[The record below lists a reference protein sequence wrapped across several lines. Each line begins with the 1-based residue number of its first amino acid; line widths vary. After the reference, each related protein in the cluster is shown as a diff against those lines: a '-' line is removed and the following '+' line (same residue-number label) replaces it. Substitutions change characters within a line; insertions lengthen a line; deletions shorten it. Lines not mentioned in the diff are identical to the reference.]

1 MPERKKRIIQG
12 LVSDGLT
19 TAYHSYKLLNE
30 ENIELGLIYLTQANT
45 FITAAKTLY
54 YEYED
59 LFPEIELEFIFY
71 AFGNYNNLVLTY
83 IRTQKDMMGQ
93 VSKAY
98 KQLFYEYTWIS
109 NWISVVLIEDIDK

>member
-1 MPERKKRIIQG
+1 MPERKKKIIQG

-19 TAYHSYKLLNE
+19 TAYHSYKLLDE
-30 ENIELGLIYLTQANT
+30 EKVDLGLIYLTQANT

-54 YEYED
+54 YEYEY
-59 LFPEIELEFIFY
+59 LFPEAELQFIFS

-83 IRTQKDMMGQ
+83 IRTKKDMMDQ

-98 KQLFYEYTWIS
+98 KQLFHEYTGIL
-109 NWISVVLIEDIDK
+109 NWINNDLAGDTDE